1 MSPGFFGVVLTTIG
15 VAGNLGRSVQER
27 VTQRNVVAAE
37 GATPAIAQAKGLRG
51 L

>member
-1 MSPGFFGVVLTTIG
+1 MSPGFFSLVLTTTG

-27 VTQRNVVAAE
+27 VTKRSAVTAE